1 MGSLNNE
8 NKDEIRIFPN
18 TIHKIQDLN
27 GKVETMTFLR
37 KIYTGHTLTFIT
49 GNPDLRIMK
58 HQSKVKKQDLIYLKH
73 LHRRGN
79 PKQKKKTAD
88 RMRKYVCNQTYP
100 QGIHVQNI
108 ERVCAA
114 QCQKNK
120 TSNSSNKRA
129 HDRKKYVSKEGRES
143 PMRHITRCSSSLLE
157 TGPSEVPVFC

>member
-1 MGSLNNE
+1 MKTRMKLE
-8 NKDEIRIFPN
+8 YFP
-18 TIHKIQDLN
+18 TPYTKIQDLN

-58 HQSKVKKQDLIYLKH
+58 HQSKVKKKQDLFYLKH

-79 PKQKKKTAD
+79 PKQKNKTAH

-120 TSNSSNKRA
+120 TSHSSNKRA
-129 HDRKKYVSKEGRES
+129 HDRNKYVSKEGRES

-157 TGPSEVPVFC
+157 TGPSEVPVL